1 MITFFSSIGVS
12 TAVCTLAVAMG
23 KMLSDY
29 YFYYLLLIV
38 FVVTVSLV
46 WVKHIADNNRNY
58 NNNTNDNNR
67 NNTSDVNKK
76 TNKNCSIK
84 IPRNRNQMNDE
95 NSKQESGAIGDRLK
109 FVNRNARGN
118 ERKYQ
123 VSKKIIRTQ
132 ICTKFKSHFHLGIF
146 PNRNLNPS

>member
-1 MITFFSSIGVS
+1 
-12 TAVCTLAVAMG
+12 MG

-84 IPRNRNQMNDE
+84 IPRNQMNDE

-109 FVNRNARGN
+109 LVNRNDRGN
-118 ERKYQ
+118 EGKYQ
-123 VSKKIIRTQ
+123 VSNKIIRSQ
-132 ICTKFKSHFHLGIF
+132 IFTKFKSHFCLWIF
-146 PNRNLNPS
+146 PNRNLNSQ

>member
-1 MITFFSSIGVS
+1 MATNSGGFDNFFSSIGFS
-12 TAVCTLAVAMG
+12 TAVCTLAVAIG
-23 KMLSDY
+23 KMLSDN

-46 WVKHIADNNRNY
+46 WVKHIADNNRN
-58 NNNTNDNNR
+58 NTN
-67 NNTSDVNKK
+67 DVNKK